1 MVRNAIVSGVL
12 VRIKPSSILETL
24 ESWFAALSLSVALA
38 DYTVD
43 WLLSLRMRLPCKPL
57 TDFDMLLLVSQGN
70 LSQGMMGAK
79 SMACSVWQWSYW
91 QRPCDHH
98 CLPVSSQVNEKE
110 DNRMK
115 NVPVP
120 VYCRPLVEKDPNR
133 KVKDTHMLTGCL
145 FWGLE
150 VMYSDSCS
158 PALVCCWCGSHWLED
173 TQSGDCSCEA
183 VQWLRSFDWWRW
195 RRRQQDWAELTREE
209 EGKKKKQHL
218 WEICSK

>member
-1 MVRNAIVSGVL
+1 
-12 VRIKPSSILETL
+12 
-24 ESWFAALSLSVALA
+24 
-38 DYTVD
+38 
-43 WLLSLRMRLPCKPL
+43 
-57 TDFDMLLLVSQGN
+57 
-70 LSQGMMGAK
+70 MGAL

-98 CLPVSSQVNEKE
+98 CLPVSSQANEKE

-133 KVKDTHMLTGCL
+133 KVKDTHRLTGGL
-145 FWGLE
+145 FWAFE
-150 VMYSDSCS
+150 VMNSDSCS

-173 TQSGDCSCEA
+173 SQSGACSCEA
-183 VQWLRSFDWWRW
+183 VQWLRSFDRWRW

-209 EGKKKKQHL
+209 EGEKLNKNKTHEKKKKTFGRDVQ
-218 WEICSK
+218 SKLNKFGSIIYFLRSYFYSRMH